1 MRNLNKVFSN
11 KALLEFIRKST
22 VDGSHMSD
30 IIEVIEMEWL
40 FFDKVNGLSGRAF
53 CQDNSTTFVNM
64 RLAQYLA
71 FDYKIVNSIK
81 KDYKNL
87 LDKGLNPIEGKY
99 IRMMKYTDKDLY
111 ENLKY
116 SLEPISPIKE
126 NLLNHIR
133 NMLETYS
140 EKFAKDFVI
149 SNSYSRPN
157 ESRVNQVSK
166 VDYFI
171 SELSFL
177 SLRTLWFIEENLGKN
192 KSFIENIYINTVK
205 ISEII

>member
-192 KSFIENIYINTVK
+192 KSFIESIYINTVK

>member
-64 RLAQYLA
+64 RLAQYLV

-140 EKFAKDFVI
+140 EKFAKNFVI

>member
-140 EKFAKDFVI
+140 EKFAKNFVI

>member
-126 NLLNHIR
+126 NLLDHIR

-177 SLRTLWFIEENLGKN
+177 SLRTLWFIEENLGEN
-192 KSFIENIYINTVK
+192 KSFIESIYINTVK

>member
-126 NLLNHIR
+126 NLLDHIR

-192 KSFIENIYINTVK
+192 KSFIESIYINTVK

>member
-22 VDGSHMSD
+22 IDGSHMSD

-40 FFDKVNGLSGRAF
+40 FFDKVNGLSGRAL
-53 CQDNSTTFVNM
+53 CQDNSSTFVNM

-71 FDYKIVNSIK
+71 YDYKIVNSIK

-87 LDKGLNPIEGKY
+87 LDRGLNPIEGKY
-99 IRMMKYTDKDLY
+99 IRMMEYTDKGLY
-111 ENLKY
+111 ENLKD

-126 NLLNHIR
+126 NLLDQIR
-133 NMLETYS
+133 NILESYS
-140 EKFAKDFVI
+140 EKFAKDFVV

-157 ESRVNQVSK
+157 ESRVEQVSK

-177 SLRTLWFIEENLGKN
+177 SLRTLWLIEENLGKN
-192 KSFIENIYINTVK
+192 KRFIENIYINTVK

>member
-140 EKFAKDFVI
+140 EKFAKNFVI

-192 KSFIENIYINTVK
+192 KSFIESIYINTVK

>member
-133 NMLETYS
+133 NILETYS

-192 KSFIENIYINTVK
+192 KSFIESIYINTVK